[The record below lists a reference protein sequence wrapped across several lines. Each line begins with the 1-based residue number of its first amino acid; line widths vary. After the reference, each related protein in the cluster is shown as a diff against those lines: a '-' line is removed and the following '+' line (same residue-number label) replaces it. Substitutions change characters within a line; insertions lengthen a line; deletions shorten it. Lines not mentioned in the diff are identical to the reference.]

1 MWVSIFATVT
11 SLALC
16 FCIAATLMQP
26 KSDERRVAGGN

>member
-1 MWVSIFATVT
+1 MWVSLFATVT

-26 KSDERRVAGGN
+26 RRDERQVGGR

>member
-1 MWVSIFATVT
+1 MWVSLFATVT

-26 KSDERRVAGGN
+26 RGGERQVGGR